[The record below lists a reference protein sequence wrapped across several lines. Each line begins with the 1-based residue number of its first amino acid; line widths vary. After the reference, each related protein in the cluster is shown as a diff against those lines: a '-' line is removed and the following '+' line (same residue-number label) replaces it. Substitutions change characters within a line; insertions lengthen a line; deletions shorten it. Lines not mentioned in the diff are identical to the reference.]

1 MIKPNVYLAGG
12 MGSGWQEDVIKRL
25 EGKFNFFNPRD
36 HHLDT
41 PKEYTNW
48 DLFFVSKCD
57 IVFGYMEK
65 DNPSGFG
72 LTLEIGYAKAL
83 GKTIILTDERS
94 SIDESFSRRFKIVR
108 ESSSVVY
115 ENLES
120 SLKFLERFSTYSI

>member
-12 MGSGWQEDVIKRL
+12 MGSGWQDDIIKKF

-36 HHLDT
+36 HHLDA
-41 PKEYTNW
+41 PEEYTNW

-57 IVFGYMEK
+57 ILFGYMEK

-83 GKTIILTDERS
+83 DKTIILTDARS
-94 SIDESFSRRFKIVR
+94 TIDEVFSKRFNIVR
-108 ESSSVVY
+108 ESATVIY
-115 ENLES
+115 QDLES
-120 SLKFLERFSTYSI
+120 SLKFLERFSAYSI